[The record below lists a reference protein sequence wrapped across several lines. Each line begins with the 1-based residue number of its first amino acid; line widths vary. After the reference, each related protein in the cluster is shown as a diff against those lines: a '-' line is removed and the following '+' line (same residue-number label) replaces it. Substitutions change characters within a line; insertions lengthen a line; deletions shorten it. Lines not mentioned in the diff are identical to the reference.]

1 MDCTDPASV
10 RLAKVLIDELDIEVK
25 VSVREGAGTEK
36 MAKFLGLNFEVI
48 GKHGGKDPYDKLMA
62 SIQRMKELTEYVKEL
77 KGYAFYTHSSVE
89 GARIAYGLG
98 LKPIITSDDT
108 PWSIH
113 VAKLLLPLCNYHIMP
128 VWSKDLWP
136 IKSSAI
142 VQDYDGVKEVA
153 WIRKVKLNWKP
164 KYVLV
169 REPEKRASYVDY
181 EFNEFDLLTKEFDNL
196 YYAKR
201 YEGFD
206 DMIKLIANSYCVVTL
221 CGSTVGKEACLLGV
235 PTIMYTKGISSMAL
249 SVLKYLKDKGLPIYG
264 ANSYEELKSLVD
276 RFIQEPVIWDTKDKL
291 KRMESPIDYIDQ
303 ILRQKD

>member
-10 RLAKVLIDELDIEVK
+10 RLAKALIDRLDIEVK
-25 VSVREGAGTEK
+25 VTVREGAGTEK
-36 MAKFLGLNFEVI
+36 MAKFLDLNFDII
-48 GKHGGKDPYDKLMA
+48 GKHGGKDPYGKLMA
-62 SIQRMKELTEYVKEL
+62 SIQRMKELAEYVKKL

-89 GARIAYGLG
+89 GARVAYGLG
-98 LKPIITSDDT
+98 LRPIITSDDT

-128 VWSKDLWP
+128 IWSKGLWP
-136 IKSSAI
+136 IEPSAT
-142 VQDYDGVKEVA
+142 VQSYDGDITVA
-153 WIRKVKLNWKP
+153 WTRKMKLNWKP

-169 REPEKRASYVDY
+169 REPEERASYVDY
-181 EFNEFDLLTKEFDNL
+181 EFNEFNLLAKEFNNL

-235 PTIMYTKGISSMAL
+235 PTIMYTKASAVWL
-249 SVLKYLKDKGLPIYG
+249 
-264 ANSYEELKSLVD
+264 
-276 RFIQEPVIWDTKDKL
+276 
-291 KRMESPIDYIDQ
+291 
-303 ILRQKD
+303 